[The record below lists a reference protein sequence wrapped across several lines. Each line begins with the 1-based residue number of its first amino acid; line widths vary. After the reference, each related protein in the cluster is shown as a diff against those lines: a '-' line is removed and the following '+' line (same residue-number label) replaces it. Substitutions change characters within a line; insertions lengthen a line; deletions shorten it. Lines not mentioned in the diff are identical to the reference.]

1 MKFALYLKS
10 KGVIS
15 AEQLVAALEIQQD
28 RLPPIG
34 QLAIEENLLTPRE
47 VFHVLCSQSDAP
59 GERFG
64 DTAID
69 LGLMTQSQLHWLL
82 AIQLERREPLEAILV
97 EQRTLSQ
104 YQMVEELTAYRREME
119 GLGRIVRRPI
129 YATAPTPVLAAN
141 FGADHDTV
149 FAAGI

>member
-1 MKFALYLKS
+1 MKFALYIKS

-15 AEQLVAALEIQQD
+15 AEQLVAALEVQQE

-34 QLAIEENLLTPRE
+34 QLAIEENLLTTRE
-47 VFHVLCSQSDAP
+47 VFHVLCSQSEAP
-59 GERFG
+59 SERFG

-82 AIQLERREPLEAILV
+82 AIQLERREPLEEILV
-97 EQRTLSQ
+97 EQRALSP
-104 YQMVEELTAYRREME
+104 YQMVEELTEYRREME
-119 GLGRIVRRPI
+119 GIGRIVRRPI
-129 YATAPTPVLAAN
+129 YSTARTPASIAADEV
-141 FGADHDTV
+141 DHDTV